1 MACNL
6 QFIRQEIGSAWSS
19 MSLRIMLVD
28 ESRSRSELLMGA
40 LLAAGHEVVAQV
52 DPDEDLL
59 ECVERI
65 RPDLIIIGMDS
76 ARRDTLEHVCIISR
90 DQPRPV
96 VMFTADEDRD
106 MMRAAVRAGVSAY
119 VVGGLSSERVKPII
133 EVAMARFDEYQA
145 LRRELEKAQTTLAE
159 RKTIERAKG
168 IIMTQRGCSE
178 EEAYQL
184 MRTAAMANNQR
195 VHDLAKSIIT
205 AAELLT

>member
-1 MACNL
+1 
-6 QFIRQEIGSAWSS
+6 

-59 ECVERI
+59 ESVERI

>member
-1 MACNL
+1 
-6 QFIRQEIGSAWSS
+6 
-19 MSLRIMLVD
+19 MLVD

-59 ECVERI
+59 ESVERI

>member
-1 MACNL
+1 MARYL
-6 QFIRQEIGSAWSS
+6 QFTLHEIGSAWSS

-90 DQPRPV
+90 DRPRPV

-119 VVGGLSSERVKPII
+119 VVGGLSSERVRPII

-184 MRTAAMANNQR
+184 LRTAAMANNQR
-195 VHDLAKSIIT
+195 VHDLAKSIIV

>member
-1 MACNL
+1 
-6 QFIRQEIGSAWSS
+6 

-28 ESRSRSELLMGA
+28 ESRPRSELLMGA

-59 ECVERI
+59 EGVERNQ
-65 RPDLIIIGMDS
+65 PDLIIIGMDS
-76 ARRDTLEHVCIISR
+76 PRRDTLEHVCIISR
-90 DQPRPV
+90 DQSRPV

-119 VVGGLSSERVKPII
+119 VVGGLSSESVRPII
-133 EVAMARFDEYQA
+133 EVAMARFEEYQA
-145 LRRELEKAQTTLAE
+145 LRHELEKAQTTLAE

-184 MRTAAMANNQR
+184 LRTTAMTNNQL

-205 AAELLT
+205 AVELLG